1 MADGTS
7 SEDAVFRALA
17 DATRRLIVDE
27 LRIRDGQ
34 SLFEICGRLSQIHAT
49 HMSRQAITKHLRV
62 LEEAGIVNVERQGR
76 TRLHFLDVRPIRRL
90 GRAWLCKYLK

>member
-1 MADGTS
+1 MTDGAS

-17 DATRRLIVDE
+17 DPTRRLIIDE
-27 LRIRDGQ
+27 LLARDGQ
-34 SLFEICGRLSQIHAT
+34 SLFEICGRLSQIHDT

-76 TRLHFLDVRPIRRL
+76 TRLHFLDARPIRKL
-90 GRAWLCKYLK
+90 GRSWLNKYLK